1 VDPPRT
7 GLDARTLETL
17 VERAVP
23 RLVYVSCSPI
33 TYARD
38 AAQLVRA
45 GYSIERYEL
54 FDFYPQTVHIEGL
67 ALLTRR
73 AS

>member
-1 VDPPRT
+1 
-7 GLDARTLETL
+7 
-17 VERAVP
+17 
-23 RLVYVSCSPI
+23 VYVSCSPI

-45 GYSIERYEL
+45 GYRIANYEL

-67 ALLTRR
+67 ALFVRPDL
-73 AS
+73 